1 MRKEE
6 KSIIIGEL
14 VELLKNNNN
23 VYLADTTGMTADK
36 SVKLR
41 KLCFER
47 KIKMRV
53 VKKTLLKKAMEQSG
67 KNFDGIYDTL
77 KGATTAILVAETA
90 NAPARLIKEFK
101 KESPNLVLKSA
112 YISESIY
119 LGEQN
124 LDVLEKLKSREELI
138 GDIIGLLQSPIRNVI
153 SALQSQGPQK
163 VAGLVKALE
172 EKKSS

>member
-14 VELLKNNNN
+14 TELLKNNNN

-47 KIKMRV
+47 KISMRV

-77 KGATTAILVAETA
+77 KGAATAVLVAENA
-90 NAPARLIKEFK
+90 KAPARLIKDFK
-101 KESPNLVLKSA
+101 KESPHFVLKSA
-112 YISESIY
+112 YISESIF
-119 LGEQN
+119 LGEQHLET
-124 LDVLEKLKSREELI
+124 LDKLKSREELI
-138 GDIIGLLQSPIRNVI
+138 GEIIGLLQSPVRNII
-153 SALQSQGPQK
+153 SALTSQGPQK

-172 EKKSS
+172 EKKS